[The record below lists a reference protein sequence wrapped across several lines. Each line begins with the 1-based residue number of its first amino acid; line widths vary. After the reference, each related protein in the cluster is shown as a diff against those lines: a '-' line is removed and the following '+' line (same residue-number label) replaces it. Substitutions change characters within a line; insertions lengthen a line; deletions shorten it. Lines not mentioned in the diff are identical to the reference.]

1 MSSFIKFIIFI
12 YFLISLAEAASS
24 GPLSYVRPVMSE
36 KGTGDIVLVGAR
48 HPCLE
53 RQDDIAF
60 IANDVALLRG

>member
-1 MSSFIKFIIFI
+1 M
-12 YFLISLAEAASS
+12 AEAASS

-36 KGTGDIVLVGAR
+36 RGTGDIVLVGAR

>member
-1 MSSFIKFIIFI
+1 
-12 YFLISLAEAASS
+12 
-24 GPLSYVRPVMSE
+24 MSE